1 MIIDHRLFFVCVCH
15 SRATALSWEIKVLTV
30 VKQNI
35 LVVSYVAYMIFIG
48 CLFCPI
54 LLPIPDFFT
63 KDSLRDSYRTITNNT
78 HIHW

>member
-1 MIIDHRLFFVCVCH
+1 M
-15 SRATALSWEIKVLTV
+15 LTV

-63 KDSLRDSYRTITNNT
+63 KDSLRDSYRTITNNK
-78 HIHW
+78 HIH

>member
-1 MIIDHRLFFVCVCH
+1 M
-15 SRATALSWEIKVLTV
+15 LTV

-63 KDSLRDSYRTITNNT
+63 KDSFKGLIQNYYKQYTYPLIIKNST
-78 HIHW
+78 H